1 MLQYKAPISGQ
12 DSTVNGTGTDQFNTF
27 FWLRKALVTARK
39 KQYFTQLS
47 TTKSMPKNMGK
58 TMVMYEYVPLLSDKN
73 TYNQGID
80 AAGVATVNGNLY
92 GSSKDIG
99 TIVDRLPTLTENGG
113 RVNRVGFTRL
123 ERRGSLQKLGF
134 FTEFTAES
142 LNFDTDADMMQ
153 YLSTELMNG
162 AVELSES
169 MLQIDLLTNA
179 GVVLFPGSATDDDE
193 VTAEGGALVATKV
206 SYATLSR
213 LDRILTDNLTPKHTT
228 ILSGSRYVDT
238 RTVQAARIMYGS
250 PEAVAELMDL
260 KDQFDKPAFIPLH
273 QYADAGTALEGEVG
287 AIGPFRVIEVPN
299 MLHWAG
305 AGLEA
310 VTNPGYRSTMVG
322 GDDRYDVFPLL
333 VVGDESFV
341 TIGFQTDG
349 KSMKFDIT
357 TKMPGKENADKA
369 DPYGE
374 TGFSSI
380 KWYYGILVMRPERIG
395 LIKLVVRE

>member
-1 MLQYKAPISGQ
+1 MLQYKAPIEGQ
-12 DSTVNGTGTDQFNTF
+12 ESTINGPGTEQFNVL
-27 FWLRKALVTARK
+27 FWLRKAIVTARK
-39 KQYFTQLS
+39 AQFFTQLA
-47 TTKSMPKNMGK
+47 TVKSMPKNMGK
-58 TMVMYEYVPLLSDKN
+58 TMVVYEYVPLLSDKN

-80 AAGVATVNGNLY
+80 AAGVSTVNGNLY

-123 ERRGSLQKLGF
+123 ERRGTMQKLGF

-142 LNFDTDADMMQ
+142 LNFDSDADLMQ
-153 YLSTELMNG
+153 HLSRELLNG

-169 MLQIDLLTNA
+169 MLQIDLVTSA
-179 GVVLFPGSATDDDE
+179 GTVLFAGAATDDDE
-193 VTAEGGALVATKV
+193 ITAEGATPSKI
-206 SYATLSR
+206 SYKLLGR
-213 LDRILTDNLTPKHTT
+213 LDRILTDNLTPKNTT
-228 ILSGSRYVDT
+228 IISGSRYTDT
-238 RTVQAARIMYGS
+238 RTIPAARILFAGAEMV
-250 PEAVAELMDL
+250 EELMDL
-260 KDQFDKPAFIPLH
+260 KDQFDEPAFIKLH
-273 QYADAGTALEGEVG
+273 KYADAGSALTGEVG
-287 AIGPFRVIEVPN
+287 SIGNFRVVEVPN

-305 AGLEA
+305 AGAE
-310 VTNPGYRSTMVG
+310 VTANPGYRSTVVN
-322 GDDRYDVFPLL
+322 GDDRYDVFPVL

-357 TKMPGKENADKA
+357 TKMPGKESADKA

-395 LIKLVVRE
+395 LIKAVARL

>member
-1 MLQYKAPISGQ
+1 MLQYKAPIDGQ
-12 DSTVNGTGTDQFNTF
+12 ESTINGAGTKQFQTF

-58 TMVMYEYVPLLSDKN
+58 TMVVYEYVPLLSDKN
-73 TYNQGID
+73 TFNQGID

-123 ERRGSLQKLGF
+123 ERRGTLQKLGF

-142 LNFDTDADMMQ
+142 INFDSDADLMQ
-153 YLSTELMNG
+153 HLSRELLNG

-179 GVVLFPGSATDDDE
+179 GVVVFAGNATDDDE
-193 VTAEGGALVATKV
+193 ITAEGAGAAKI
-206 SYATLSR
+206 SYDDLTR
-213 LDRILTDNLTPKHTT
+213 MDRILTDNLTPKHTT
-228 ILSGSRYVDT
+228 IISGSRYVDT
-238 RTVQAARIMYGS
+238 RTIQAARIMYGS
-250 PEAVAELMDL
+250 PEAVAELKNL

-287 AIGPFRVIEVPN
+287 SIGPFRVIEVPN

-305 AGLEA
+305 AGAEA
-310 VTNPGYRSTMVG
+310 TVNPGYRSTMDGV
-322 GDDRYDVFPLL
+322 DEKYDVFPLL

-357 TKMPGKENADKA
+357 TKMPGKEIADKN

-395 LIKLVVRE
+395 LIKMVVRQ

>member
-1 MLQYKAPISGQ
+1 MLQYKAPIDGQ
-12 DSTVNGTGTDQFNTF
+12 ESTINGPGTKQFQTF

-58 TMVMYEYVPLLSDKN
+58 TMVVYEYVPLLSDKN

-123 ERRGSLQKLGF
+123 ERRGTLQKLGF

-142 LNFDTDADMMQ
+142 LNFDSDADLMQ
-153 YLSTELMNG
+153 HLSRELLNG

-169 MLQIDLLTNA
+169 MLQIDLLTNS
-179 GVVLFPGSATDDDE
+179 GVVIFTGAATDDDE
-193 VTAEGGALVATKV
+193 ITAEGAGAAFVKY
-206 SYATLSR
+206 STLTR
-213 LDRILTDNLTPKHTT
+213 LDRILTDNLTPKHTN
-228 ILSGSRYVDT
+228 IISGSRYVDT

-260 KDQFDKPAFIPLH
+260 KDQFDEPAFIPLH
-273 QYADAGTALEGEVG
+273 KYADAGSALEGEVG

-299 MLHWAG
+299 MLNWAG
-305 AGLEA
+305 AGAEA
-310 VTNPGYRSTMVG
+310 TVANPGYRTTMVG
-322 GDDRYDVFPLL
+322 GEERYDIYPLL

-357 TKMPGKENADKA
+357 TKMPGKETADKS

-380 KWYYGILVMRPERIG
+380 KWYYGILVMRPERMG
-395 LIKLVVRE
+395 LIKLVVRN

>member
-1 MLQYKAPISGQ
+1 
-12 DSTVNGTGTDQFNTF
+12 
-27 FWLRKALVTARK
+27 
-39 KQYFTQLS
+39 
-47 TTKSMPKNMGK
+47 
-58 TMVMYEYVPLLSDKN
+58 MVVYEYVPLLSDKN

-123 ERRGSLQKLGF
+123 ERRGTLQKLGF

-142 LNFDTDADMMQ
+142 LNFDSDADLMQ
-153 YLSTELMNG
+153 HLSRELLNG

-169 MLQIDLLTNA
+169 MLQIDLLTNS
-179 GVVLFPGSATDDDE
+179 GVVIFTGAATDDDE
-193 VTAEGGALVATKV
+193 ITAEGAGAAFVKY
-206 SYATLSR
+206 STLTR
-213 LDRILTDNLTPKHTT
+213 LDRILTDNLTPKHTN
-228 ILSGSRYVDT
+228 IISGSRYVDT

-260 KDQFDKPAFIPLH
+260 KDQFDEPAFIPLH
-273 QYADAGTALEGEVG
+273 KYADAGSALEGEVG

-299 MLHWAG
+299 MLNWAG
-305 AGLEA
+305 AGAEA
-310 VTNPGYRSTMVG
+310 TVANPGYRTTMVG
-322 GDDRYDVFPLL
+322 GEERYDIYPLL

-357 TKMPGKENADKA
+357 TKMPGKETADKS

-380 KWYYGILVMRPERIG
+380 KWYYGILVMRPERMG
-395 LIKLVVRE
+395 LIKLVVRN

>member
-1 MLQYKAPISGQ
+1 
-12 DSTVNGTGTDQFNTF
+12 
-27 FWLRKALVTARK
+27 
-39 KQYFTQLS
+39 
-47 TTKSMPKNMGK
+47 MPKNMGK

-99 TIVDRLPTLTENGG
+99 TITDRLPTLTENGG

-123 ERRGSLQKLGF
+123 ERRGTLQKLGF

-142 LNFDTDADMMQ
+142 LSFDSDADLMQ
-153 YLSTELMNG
+153 HLSRELLSG

-179 GVVLFPGSATDDDE
+179 GVVAFPGSATDDDE
-193 VTAEGGALVATKV
+193 VTAEGSGATKV
-206 SYATLSR
+206 AYATLTR
-213 LDRILTDNLTPKHTT
+213 MDRILTDNLTPKHTT
-228 ILSGSRYVDT
+228 IISGSRYVDT
-238 RTVQAARIMYGS
+238 RTIQAARIMYGS

-260 KDQFDKPAFIPLH
+260 KDQFDKPAFVPLH
-273 QYADAGTALEGEVG
+273 QYADAGTAMEGEVG

-305 AGLEA
+305 AGAEV
-310 VTNPGYRSTMVG
+310 VTNPGYRSTLVG
-322 GDDRYDVFPLL
+322 GDDRYDIFPLL

-357 TKMPGKENADKA
+357 TKMPGKETADKS

>member
-1 MLQYKAPISGQ
+1 MLQYKAPIEGQ
-12 DSTVNGTGTDQFNTF
+12 TSTIDGAGSDQVNTV
-27 FWLRKALVTARK
+27 FWLRKSLVTARK
-39 KQYFTQLS
+39 AQFFTQLA
-47 TTKSMPKNMGK
+47 TVKSMPKHMGK
-58 TMVMYEYVPLLSDKN
+58 TMTVYEYVPLLSDKN
-73 TYNQGID
+73 TFNQGID

-123 ERRGSLQKLGF
+123 ERKGSLQKLGF

-142 LNFDTDADMMQ
+142 LNFDSDDMLKEH
-153 YLSTELMNG
+153 LSRELLNG

-179 GVVLFPGSATDDDE
+179 GVVVFPGTATDDNE
-193 VTAEGGALVATKV
+193 VTAEGAGAALIT
-206 SYATLSR
+206 YATLTR
-213 LDRILTDNLTPKHTT
+213 LDRILTDNLTPKSTT
-228 ILSGSRYVDT
+228 IISGSRYTDT
-238 RTVQAARIMYGS
+238 RTVPAARILYAGAEM
-250 PEAVAELMDL
+250 VAEIMDL
-260 KDQFDKPAFIPLH
+260 KNQFDEPAFIPLH
-273 QYADAGTALEGEVG
+273 KYADGGSALLGEVG
-287 AIGPFRVIEVPN
+287 SIGNFRVIEVPN

-305 AGLEA
+305 AGAA
-310 VTNPGYRSTMVG
+310 VAANPGYRSTLVG
-322 GDDRYDVFPLL
+322 ATEQYDVFPVM

-357 TKMPGKENADKA
+357 TKMPGKETADKT

-395 LIKLVVRE
+395 VIKAVART

>member
-1 MLQYKAPISGQ
+1 MLQYKAPIDGQ
-12 DSTVNGTGTDQFNTF
+12 DSTINGTGANQVNTV
-27 FWLRKALVTARK
+27 FWLRKSIVTARK
-39 KQYFTQLS
+39 LQYFTQLA
-47 TTKSMPKNMGK
+47 TVKSMPKHMGK
-58 TMVMYEYVPLLSDKN
+58 TMTVYEYVPLLSDKN

-123 ERRGSLQKLGF
+123 ERRGSLEKLGF

-142 LNFDTDADMMQ
+142 LNFDSDDMLKEH
-153 YLSTELMNG
+153 LSRELLNG
-162 AVELSES
+162 AVEMSES
-169 MLQIDLLTNA
+169 MLQIDLLTSA
-179 GVVLFPGSATDDDE
+179 GVTVQLGNATDDDE
-193 VTAEGGALVATKV
+193 ISAEGGANAAKITYPALM
-206 SYATLSR
+206 R
-213 LDRILTDNLTPKHTT
+213 LDRILTDNLTPKNTT
-228 ILSGSRYVDT
+228 VITGSRYTDT
-238 RTVQAARIMYGS
+238 RTVPAARIMYAS
-250 PEAVAELMDL
+250 PEMVAELMDL
-260 KDQFDKPAFIPLH
+260 KNQFDEPAFIPL
-273 QYADAGTALEGEVG
+273 QKYADGGTALLGEVG
-287 AIGPFRVIEVPN
+287 AIAHFRIIEVPN

-305 AGLEA
+305 AGA
-310 VTNPGYRSTMVG
+310 VVGTNPGFRSTTVG
-322 GDDRYDVFPLL
+322 GQNRYDVFPLL

-357 TKMPGKENADKA
+357 TKMPGKETADKS

-380 KWYYGILVMRPERIG
+380 KWYYGILIMRPERIG
-395 LIKLVVRE
+395 VIKAVARI

>member
-1 MLQYKAPISGQ
+1 MLQYKAPINGQ
-12 DSTVNGTGTDQFNTF
+12 ESTINGAGTKQFQTF
-27 FWLRKALVTARK
+27 FWLRKAIITARK

-58 TMVMYEYVPLLSDKN
+58 TMVVYEYVPLLSDKN
-73 TYNQGID
+73 TYNQGIN
-80 AAGVATVNGNLY
+80 ASGVATVNGNLY

-123 ERRGSLQKLGF
+123 ERRGTLQKLGF

-142 LNFDTDADMMQ
+142 LNFDTDADLMQ
-153 YLSTELMNG
+153 HLSRELLNG

-179 GVVLFPGSATDDDE
+179 GVVIFPGAATDDDE
-193 VTAEGGALVATKV
+193 VTAEGAGATKV
-206 SYATLSR
+206 AYSTLTR
-213 LDRILTDNLTPKHTT
+213 ADRILTDNLTPKHTT
-228 ILSGSRYVDT
+228 IISGSRYTDT
-238 RTVQAARIMYGS
+238 RTIQAARIMYGS
-250 PEAVAELMDL
+250 PEVVAELMDL
-260 KDQFDKPAFIPLH
+260 KDQFDEPAFIPLH
-273 QYADAGTALEGEVG
+273 KYADAGMALEGEVG
-287 AIGPFRVIEVPN
+287 AIGPFRIVEVPN

-305 AGLEA
+305 AGAEA
-310 VTNPGYRSTMVG
+310 VANPGYRTTLVG
-322 GDDRYDVFPLL
+322 GDERYDIYPLL

-357 TKMPGKENADKA
+357 TKMPGKEIADKQ

-380 KWYYGILVMRPERIG
+380 KWYYGILVMRPERIA

>member
-1 MLQYKAPISGQ
+1 MLQYKAPIDGSE
-12 DSTVNGTGTDQFNTF
+12 STINGANTEQMQTF
-27 FWLRKALVTARK
+27 FWLRKAIITARK
-39 KQYFTQLS
+39 KQFFTQLS
-47 TTKSMPKNMGK
+47 SVKSMPKNMGK
-58 TMVMYEYVPLLSDKN
+58 TMTVYEYVPLLSDKN

-80 AAGVATVNGNLY
+80 AAGVATVKGNLY

-99 TIVDRLPTLTENGG
+99 TIVGALPTLTENGG

-134 FTEFTAES
+134 FYEFTNES
-142 LNFDTDADMMQ
+142 LNFDSDADLMSH
-153 YLSTELMNG
+153 LSRELLNG

-179 GVVLFPGSATDDDE
+179 GVVIFPGAASDDDE
-193 VTAEGGALVATKV
+193 VTAEGAG
-206 SYATLSR
+206 ATLINYGTLTR
-213 LDRILTDNLTPKHTT
+213 LDRILTDNLTPKNTT
-228 ILSGSRYVDT
+228 IISGSRYVDT
-238 RTVQAARIMYGS
+238 RTIQAARIMYGS
-250 PEAVAELMDL
+250 PEAVAELQNL

-273 QYADAGTALEGEVG
+273 QYADAGSALEGEVG
-287 AIGPFRVIEVPN
+287 SIGPFRVIEVPN
-299 MLHWAG
+299 MLNWAG
-305 AGLEA
+305 AGAEA
-310 VTNPGYRSTMVG
+310 TNANPGYRTSMNN
-322 GDDRYDVFPLL
+322 GDERYDVYPLL

-349 KSMKFDIT
+349 KSGKFDIT
-357 TKMPGKENADKA
+357 TKMPGRETADKA

-395 LIKLVVRE
+395 LIKMVVRD

>member
-1 MLQYKAPISGQ
+1 MLQYKAPIDGQ
-12 DSTVNGTGTDQFNTF
+12 ESTINGPGTKQFQTF

-58 TMVMYEYVPLLSDKN
+58 TMVVYEYVPLLSDKN

-123 ERRGSLQKLGF
+123 ERRGTLQKLGF

-142 LNFDTDADMMQ
+142 LNFDSDADLMQ
-153 YLSTELMNG
+153 HLSRELLNG
-162 AVELSES
+162 AIELSES

-179 GVVLFPGSATDDDE
+179 GVVVFTGAATDDDE
-193 VTAEGGALVATKV
+193 VTAEGAGAALVKY
-206 SYATLSR
+206 STLSR
-213 LDRILTDNLTPKHTT
+213 LDRILTDNLTPKHTN
-228 ILSGSRYVDT
+228 IISGSRYVDT

-260 KDQFDKPAFIPLH
+260 KDQFDEPAFIPLH
-273 QYADAGTALEGEVG
+273 KYADAGSALEGEVG

-299 MLHWAG
+299 MLNWAG
-305 AGLEA
+305 AGAEA
-310 VTNPGYRSTMVG
+310 TNQNPGYRSTMVG
-322 GDDRYDVFPLL
+322 GEERYDIYPLL

-357 TKMPGKENADKA
+357 TKMPGKETADKS

-380 KWYYGILVMRPERIG
+380 KWYYGILVMRPERMG
-395 LIKLVVRE
+395 LIKLVVRN